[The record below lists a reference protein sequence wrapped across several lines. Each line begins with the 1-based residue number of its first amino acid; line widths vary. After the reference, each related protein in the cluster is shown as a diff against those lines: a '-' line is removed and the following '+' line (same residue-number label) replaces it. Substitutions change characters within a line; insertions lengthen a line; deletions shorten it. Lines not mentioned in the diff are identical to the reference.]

1 VIQKEKVR
9 VKTEQEGSCIPATCR
24 PYLKVDEAAKMG
36 IWRLLRL
43 VLIKPLLFILAL
55 GMPADLPIIFHF
67 SEYHATMGGIYK
79 SKGEN

>member
-1 VIQKEKVR
+1 MDY
-9 VKTEQEGSCIPATCR
+9 GA
-24 PYLKVDEAAKMG
+24 
-36 IWRLLRL
+36 LLCL

-67 SEYHATMGGIYK
+67 SEYHAAMGGIYK